1 MIGDDGLHSEIQ
13 KHTNWFLVFFCIVLL
28 LVTHPLAEALCG
40 LTFEDLASGLQVTD
54 RNILVGLEDRLGL
67 LHHLGQVLQTRS
79 DFFGGAV
86 PRPGNLMGTQ
96 RYLDTVYFG

>member
-1 MIGDDGLHSEIQ
+1 
-13 KHTNWFLVFFCIVLL
+13 
-28 LVTHPLAEALCG
+28 
-40 LTFEDLASGLQVTD
+40 LASGLQVTD

-96 RYLDTVYFG
+96 KDIWIQYILVDYFTNDPLYLPFFDTT